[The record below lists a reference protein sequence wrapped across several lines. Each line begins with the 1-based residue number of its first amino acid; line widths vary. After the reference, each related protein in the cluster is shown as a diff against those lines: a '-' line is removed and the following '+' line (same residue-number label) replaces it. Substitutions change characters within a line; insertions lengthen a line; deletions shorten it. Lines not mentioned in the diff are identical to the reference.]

1 IVFTGLDRDQLLEI
15 TGLLLDRT
23 RRRLHAQNIDLEVSP
38 DAVQWLANRGYQP
51 EYGARP
57 LRRSIQR
64 ELEDRLSTLLLDDGA
79 NPGDTIEVNVVGG
92 ELDLSV
98 RPAVPART

>member
-1 IVFTGLDRDQLLEI
+1 MTTATMPARARSEYEPRQ
-15 TGLLLDRT
+15 
-23 RRRLHAQNIDLEVSP
+23 LHAQDINLEISP
-38 DAVQWLANRGYQP
+38 DATQWLANRGYQP

-64 ELEDRLSTLLLDDGA
+64 EWEDRLSTLLLDDGA

-92 ELDLSV
+92 ELDLSI
-98 RPAVPART
+98 RPAAVPAGT